1 MNFQAMTLKIT
12 DLADNTGE
20 WLRGTGP
27 ESDIVISSRI
37 RLARNVARYPFLSR
51 ANIKQKKELEEIL
64 RDKIREAELIPD
76 LCYVNLAEVN
86 TIDRLFLV
94 ERHLISRE
102 HAGGE
107 GERGVAFGK
116 SETVSLMVNEE
127 DHLRIQ
133 VIRSGFELRDAW
145 KTIDEI
151 DNKLEK
157 KLNYAYS
164 SRFGYLTACPTNVGT
179 GMRASVMLH
188 LPALGMTHHIEK
200 VFNAVMKLGLVVR
213 GLYGE
218 GTQVSGDLYQ
228 ISNQFTLG
236 KSEIEIIE
244 IIESVIPRI
253 ASYERMARKA
263 LLSESREQL
272 EDRVWRSYGMLKVAR
287 TISSEEV
294 MHLLSQVRMGV
305 NLGII
310 NDVEMKTLNELFI
323 LTLPGHLQKL
333 EGRELTSTQR
343 NVIRAAYV
351 RKRLEKMDSLKG

>member
-1 MNFQAMTLKIT
+1 
-12 DLADNTGE
+12 
-20 WLRGTGP
+20 
-27 ESDIVISSRI
+27 
-37 RLARNVARYPFLSR
+37 
-51 ANIKQKKELEEIL
+51 
-64 RDKIREAELIPD
+64 
-76 LCYVNLAEVN
+76 
-86 TIDRLFLV
+86 V

-116 SETVSLMVNEE
+116 SETISVMVNEE

-133 VIRSGFELRDAW
+133 VIRSGFELKEAW
-145 KTIDEI
+145 KTIDEV

-157 KLNYAYS
+157 RLSYAYS

-179 GMRASVMLH
+179 GMRASVMMH

-244 IIESVIPRI
+244 IIEGVIPRI
-253 ASYERMARKA
+253 TSYERMARKA
-263 LLSESREQL
+263 LISENREQL
-272 EDRVWRSYGMLKVAR
+272 EDRIWRSYGMLKVAR
-287 TISSEEV
+287 IISSEEI

-310 NDVEMKTLNELFI
+310 NDIEMKTLNELFI

-333 EGRELTSTQR
+333 EGRELTSQQR
-343 NVIRAAYV
+343 NIIRAAYV
-351 RKRLEKMDSLKG
+351 RKRLEMI

>member
-1 MNFQAMTLKIT
+1 MKIS
-12 DLADNTGE
+12 DLTDNTGE
-20 WLRGTGP
+20 WLRGTGSQ
-27 ESDIVISSRI
+27 SDIVISSRI
-37 RLARNVARYPFLSR
+37 RLARNVARFPFLSM
-51 ANIKQKKELEEIL
+51 ANVKQKKELEETI
-64 RDKIREAELIPD
+64 RDKIKDADISQD
-76 LCYVNLAEVN
+76 LCYLNLADITPV
-86 TIDRLFLV
+86 DRLFLV
-94 ERHLISRE
+94 ERHLISRD

-133 VIRSGFELRDAW
+133 VIRSGFELKEAW

-157 KLNYAYS
+157 RLNYAYS

-236 KSEIEIIE
+236 KSETEIIE

-253 ASYERMARKA
+253 TSYERMARKS
-263 LLSESREQL
+263 LISESREQL

-287 TISSEEV
+287 LISSEEI

-310 NDVEMKTLNELFI
+310 KDIEMKTLNELFI

-333 EGRELTSTQR
+333 EGRELNSTQR
-343 NVIRAAYV
+343 NVIRATYV
-351 RKRLEKMDSLKG
+351 RKRLEK

>member
-1 MNFQAMTLKIT
+1 MSSQATTMKIS

-37 RLARNVARYPFLSR
+37 RLARNVARFPFLSR
-51 ANIKQKKELEEIL
+51 ANVKQKKELEEII
-64 RDKIREAELIPD
+64 RDKIKDSDISQD
-76 LCYVNLAEVN
+76 LCYLNLADITPV
-86 TIDRLFLV
+86 DRLFLV

-133 VIRSGFELRDAW
+133 VIRSGFELKEAW

-200 VFNAVMKLGLVVR
+200 VFNAVMKLGL
-213 GLYGE
+213 
-218 GTQVSGDLYQ
+218 
-228 ISNQFTLG
+228 N
-236 KSEIEIIE
+236 
-244 IIESVIPRI
+244 
-253 ASYERMARKA
+253 
-263 LLSESREQL
+263 
-272 EDRVWRSYGMLKVAR
+272 
-287 TISSEEV
+287 
-294 MHLLSQVRMGV
+294 
-305 NLGII
+305 
-310 NDVEMKTLNELFI
+310 
-323 LTLPGHLQKL
+323 
-333 EGRELTSTQR
+333 TSLM
-343 NVIRAAYV
+343 
-351 RKRLEKMDSLKG
+351 RL

>member
-1 MNFQAMTLKIT
+1 MNFQVTPMKIS

-20 WLRGTGP
+20 WLRGTGA

-37 RLARNVARYPFLSR
+37 RLARNVARFPFLSR
-51 ANIKQKKELEEIL
+51 ANVKQKRELEEIVKN
-64 RDKIREAELIPD
+64 KIKEAEITSD
-76 LCYVNLAEVN
+76 LRYINLADIDPV
-86 TIDRLFLV
+86 DRLFLV

-116 SETVSLMVNEE
+116 SETISLMVNEE

-133 VIRSGFELRDAW
+133 VIRSGFELKEAW
-145 KTIDEI
+145 KTIDDV

-179 GMRASVMLH
+179 GMRASVMMH

-236 KSEIEIIE
+236 KSEVEIIE
-244 IIESVIPRI
+244 IIEGVIPRI
-253 ASYERMARKA
+253 TSYERMARKA
-263 LLSESREQL
+263 LISENREQL
-272 EDRVWRSYGMLKVAR
+272 EDRIWRSYGMLKVAR
-287 TISSEEV
+287 IISSEEI

-310 NDVEMKTLNELFI
+310 NDIEMKTLNELFI

-333 EGRELTSTQR
+333 EGRELTSQQR
-343 NVIRAAYV
+343 NIIRAAYV
-351 RKRLEKMDSLKG
+351 RKRLEMI

>member
-1 MNFQAMTLKIT
+1 MNFQAPTMKIS
-12 DLADNTGE
+12 DLACNTGE

-37 RLARNVARYPFLSR
+37 RLARNVARFPFLSR
-51 ANIKQKKELEEIL
+51 ANLKQKKEVEAVV
-64 RDKIREAELIPD
+64 RDRIRESDIAPD
-76 LCYVNLAEVN
+76 LCYINLSEISS
-86 TIDRLFLV
+86 IDRLFLV

-102 HAGGE
+102 HAVGE
-107 GERGVAFGK
+107 SERGVAFGK
-116 SETVSLMVNEE
+116 TEAISLMVNEE

-133 VIRSGFELRDAW
+133 VIHSGFELREAW
-145 KTIDEI
+145 KTIDEV

-157 KLNYAYS
+157 KLSYAYN

-236 KSEIEIIE
+236 KSELEIIE

-253 ASYERMARKA
+253 TTYERMARKA
-263 LLSESREQL
+263 IVAESREQL

-287 TISSEEV
+287 LISSEEI

-310 NDVEMKTLNELFI
+310 NDIEMKTLNELFI

-333 EGRELTSTQR
+333 EGRELDSTQR
-343 NVIRAAYV
+343 NVIRADYV
-351 RKRLEKMDSLKG
+351 RKRLGK

>member
-1 MNFQAMTLKIT
+1 MKIS
-12 DLADNTGE
+12 DLAENTGE
-20 WLRGTGP
+20 WLKGTGP

-37 RLARNVARYPFLSR
+37 RLARNVAKYPFLSR
-51 ANIKQKKELEEIL
+51 ATAKQKRELEELI
-64 RDKIREAELIPD
+64 RNKIKETNIAPSLSYINLSD
-76 LCYVNLAEVN
+76 LSPV
-86 TIDRLFLV
+86 DRLFLV

-102 HAGGE
+102 HAEGE
-107 GERGVAFGK
+107 KERGVAFGK
-116 SETVSLMVNEE
+116 SENVSLMVNEE
-127 DHLRIQ
+127 DHIRIQ
-133 VIRSGFELRDAW
+133 VIRSGLELKETW
-145 KTIDEI
+145 KTIDDI

-157 KLNYAYS
+157 RLNYAYS
-164 SRFGYLTACPTNVGT
+164 SKFGYLTACPTNVGT

-236 KSEIEIIE
+236 KSETEIIE
-244 IIESVIPRI
+244 IIEGVIPRI
-253 ASYERMARKA
+253 TSYERMARKA
-263 LLSESREQL
+263 LIAESKDQL

-287 TISSEEV
+287 MISSEEI

-310 NDVEMKTLNELFI
+310 SDVEMKTLNELFI
-323 LTLPGHLQKL
+323 LTLPGHLQKI

-343 NVIRAAYV
+343 NIIRAMYV
-351 RKRLEKMDSLKG
+351 RKRLEKIETLKG

>member
-1 MNFQAMTLKIT
+1 MKIS

-20 WLRGTGP
+20 WLRGTGA

-37 RLARNVARYPFLSR
+37 RLARNVARFPFLSR
-51 ANIKQKKELEEIL
+51 ANIKQKRELEEIV
-64 RDKIREAELIPD
+64 RDKIKEAEITAD
-76 LCYVNLAEVN
+76 LRYINLADIDPV
-86 TIDRLFLV
+86 DRLFLV

-116 SETVSLMVNEE
+116 SETISLMVNEE

-133 VIRSGFELRDAW
+133 VIRSGFELKEAW
-145 KTIDEI
+145 KTIDEV

-157 KLNYAYS
+157 RLSYAYS

-179 GMRASVMLH
+179 GMRASVMMH

-244 IIESVIPRI
+244 IIE
-253 ASYERMARKA
+253 
-263 LLSESREQL
+263 
-272 EDRVWRSYGMLKVAR
+272 G
-287 TISSEEV
+287 
-294 MHLLSQVRMGV
+294 
-305 NLGII
+305 
-310 NDVEMKTLNELFI
+310 
-323 LTLPGHLQKL
+323 
-333 EGRELTSTQR
+333 
-343 NVIRAAYV
+343 VIRGI
-351 RKRLEKMDSLKG
+351 L

>member
-1 MNFQAMTLKIT
+1 MNYQAQMMKIN
-12 DLADNTGE
+12 DLRDNTGE

-27 ESDIVISSRI
+27 ESDIVISTRI
-37 RLARNVARYPFLSR
+37 RLARNIARYPFLSR
-51 ANIKQKKELEEIL
+51 ANLKQKKELEEYISE
-64 RDKIREAELIPD
+64 KIKESGITND
-76 LCYVNLAEVN
+76 LCYVRLSETSPV
-86 TIDRLFLV
+86 DRLFLV

-116 SETVSLMVNEE
+116 SETISLMVNEE

-133 VIRSGFELRDAW
+133 VIHSGFELMKAW
-145 KTIDEI
+145 KVIDDV

-157 KLNYAYS
+157 KISYAYS

-236 KSEIEIIE
+236 KSEQEIIE

-253 ASYERMARKA
+253 TNYERMARKA
-263 LLSESREQL
+263 LISESKEQL
-272 EDRVWRSYGMLKVAR
+272 EDRIWRSYGMLKVAR
-287 TISSEEV
+287 LISSEEV

-310 NDVEMKTLNELFI
+310 NDIEMKTLNELFI
-323 LTLPGHLQKL
+323 LTLPGHLQKI
-333 EGRELTSTQR
+333 EGRELDSAQR
-343 NVIRAAYV
+343 NIIRASYV
-351 RKRLEKMDSLKG
+351 RKRLEGIKG

>member
-1 MNFQAMTLKIT
+1 MKIS
-12 DLADNTGE
+12 DLTDNTGE
-20 WLRGTGP
+20 WLRGTGH

-37 RLARNVARYPFLSR
+37 RLARNVARFPFLSM
-51 ANIKQKKELEEIL
+51 ANVKQKKELEETI
-64 RDKIREAELIPD
+64 RDKIKDADISQD
-76 LCYVNLAEVN
+76 LCYLNLADITPV
-86 TIDRLFLV
+86 DRLFLV
-94 ERHLISRE
+94 ERHLISRD

-133 VIRSGFELRDAW
+133 VIRSGFELKEAW

-157 KLNYAYS
+157 RLNYAYS

-236 KSEIEIIE
+236 KSETEIIE

-253 ASYERMARKA
+253 TSYERMARKS
-263 LLSESREQL
+263 LVSESREQL

-287 TISSEEV
+287 LISSEEI

-310 NDVEMKTLNELFI
+310 KDIEMKTLNELFI

-333 EGRELTSTQR
+333 EGRELNSTQR
-343 NVIRAAYV
+343 NVIRASYV
-351 RKRLEKMDSLKG
+351 RKRLEK

>member
-1 MNFQAMTLKIT
+1 MKIS

-37 RLARNVARYPFLSR
+37 RLARNIARYPFLSR
-51 ANIKQKKELEEIL
+51 ANVKQKKELEEI
-64 RDKIREAELIPD
+64 IRGQIKKAEIVPSIH
-76 LCYVNLAEVN
+76 YVNLSEITQV
-86 TIDRLFLV
+86 DRLFLV

-102 HAGGE
+102 HAGGD

-116 SETVSLMVNEE
+116 SENISLMVNEE

-133 VIRSGFELRDAW
+133 VIRSGLELNEAW
-145 KTIDEI
+145 EAINDI
-151 DNKLEK
+151 DNKLERN
-157 KLNYAYS
+157 LNYAYS
-164 SRFGYLTACPTNVGT
+164 PRFGYLTACPTNVGT

-253 ASYERMARKA
+253 TSYERMARKA
-263 LLSESREQL
+263 LVSESREQL

-287 TISSEEV
+287 MISSEEI

-310 NDVEMKTLNELFI
+310 DDVEMKTLNELFI

-343 NVIRAAYV
+343 NILRASYV
-351 RKRLEKMDSLKG
+351 RKRLDKINTLKG